1 MFSQFVFAKG
11 IGTTMFQILQ
21 LPTNACDAA
30 LAGTSSVG
38 DYSALSN
45 PSMIPFL
52 SRSLSLSHVVYI
64 ENMRYSVADINVPL
78 NDKSGINLSLCY
90 FDSGKM
96 DRTIENGESY
106 TFDGEFNATDKIAN
120 LSYGTRLGNSF
131 SVGLSL
137 KFIEQKIDDI
147 SYSSFLVGVS
157 GLYFVSDF
165 VYFALGINDFG
176 SDVKGYSMPTD
187 LYCSLTGNLNDTT
200 IGVIQVDNY
209 YNDDL
214 CELKLAVEKKVD
226 NFSMRFGYVVPN
238 KDYNGTNNSFATNL
252 TLGLGLNIT
261 NFFIDYAWLP
271 KGDLGNVHMFTVRV
285 KF

>member
-1 MFSQFVFAKG
+1 
-11 IGTTMFQILQ
+11 
-21 LPTNACDAA
+21 
-30 LAGTSSVG
+30 
-38 DYSALSN
+38 
-45 PSMIPFL
+45 
-52 SRSLSLSHVVYI
+52 
-64 ENMRYSVADINVPL
+64 
-78 NDKSGINLSLCY
+78 
-90 FDSGKM
+90 
-96 DRTIENGESY
+96 
-106 TFDGEFNATDKIAN
+106 
-120 LSYGTRLGNSF
+120 
-131 SVGLSL
+131 
-137 KFIEQKIDDI
+137 
-147 SYSSFLVGVS
+147 LVGVS